1 MKNSGM
7 LTKLYFKLLPVQCLI
22 VAMGAVNSIVDGVI
36 AARCIDATA
45 VGVVGLYYSMVSVL
59 QAVGAVLLGGT
70 AVLCGKAMGCGD
82 MKKTS
87 TVFTVNL
94 TTALA
99 AGIMFTALSFIV
111 PGPIA
116 GILGASEE
124 LKPALV
130 DYVRGYGVG
139 IMPLLLSQ
147 QIASFLQMERQSKRG
162 YAGIAG
168 MIITNTV
175 LDLVFVAAMDLGV
188 FGLALATSLGNW
200 VYFLILVPYY
210 QTGKS
215 QLRMKLKSFDLKV
228 LGQMTVI
235 GIPGAVLIF
244 VLAIRGITLN
254 RILLKYVGT
263 AGLSAQSALNM
274 LNGLF
279 VAFALGIGATLR
291 MLASIFFGE
300 EDRDSLKRLMRIS
313 LTRSFPMSFIV
324 TALVAALSAFIASVF
339 FPDKSSEVFILTRQ
353 LFLIYSFC
361 IPLIVLVQIISNYLQ
376 AGGHNV
382 FVNVLSVFDGF
393 FSMIVPALILAPRMG
408 ALGVW
413 ISNPIGIMLTLLLS
427 LGYACVFNRGFP
439 KTAEEWMMLRDDFG
453 VPDMDRLDI
462 AIRSMDDVMRTAE
475 QVQTFCEAHGIKVD
489 ATKKSPYSVDENVW
503 GRAIECGVLE
513 DPWNRPPADMW
524 EMTVDPADAPD
535 EPCEVVVSF
544 EGGQPVA
551 LDGEKMSMLKL
562 IQKMNKIAGSNG
574 FGRLDT
580 IEDRLVGV
588 KSRECYEQPAA
599 LALITAHKALE
610 DLCLPGN
617 LLAAKLELEHTWATT
632 VYNGLWYSPLK
643 QACDAFFAYTQKTV
657 TGDVRLKFYKG
668 TCTVNGSKSPNS
680 IYDFGLAT
688 YDEGDTFDRQAAKGF
703 MDLFGLQNL
712 VWAKRNGGLG

>member
-1 MKNSGM
+1 MKKSGM

-45 VGVVGLYYSMVSVL
+45 VGIVGLYYSMVSVL

-87 TVFTVNL
+87 AVFTANL

-99 AGIMFTALSFIV
+99 AGILFTAISFIA

-124 LKPALV
+124 LKPALAE
-130 DYVRGYGVG
+130 YVRGYGVG

-147 QIASFLQMERQSKRG
+147 QIASFLQMERQSTRG
-162 YAGIAG
+162 YVGIAG
-168 MIITNTV
+168 MIIANTV
-175 LDLVFVAAMDLGV
+175 LDLVFVAGMDLGV

-200 VYFLILVPYY
+200 IYFLILIPYY

-215 QLRMKLKSFDLKV
+215 QLRMKLSLFDLKV

-254 RILLKYVGT
+254 RILLRYVGT

-300 EDRDSLKRLMRIS
+300 EDKDSLKRLLRIS

-413 ISNPIGIMLTLLLS
+413 ISNPIGITLTLLLS
-427 LGYACVFNRGFP
+427 FGYACVFNKGFP
-439 KTAEEWMMLRDDFG
+439 KNAEEWMLLRDDFG
-453 VPDMDRLDI
+453 VPDEDRLDI

-475 QVQTFCEAHGIKVD
+475 QVQAFCKGHGMDERTSYYSALCMEEMAGNVIDHGFTKDNKKNHMVEARVVCKDGRIMLRLKDDCVRFDPMERAEQHTGD
-489 ATKKSPYSVDENVW
+489 PFRNV
-503 GRAIECGVLE
+503 GL
-513 DPWNRPPADMW
+513 
-524 EMTVDPADAPD
+524 
-535 EPCEVVVSF
+535 
-544 EGGQPVA
+544 
-551 LDGEKMSMLKL
+551 KM
-562 IQKMNKIAGSNG
+562 
-574 FGRLDT
+574 
-580 IEDRLVGV
+580 
-588 KSRECYEQPAA
+588 
-599 LALITAHKALE
+599 
-610 DLCLPGN
+610 
-617 LLAAKLELEHTWATT
+617 
-632 VYNGLWYSPLK
+632 
-643 QACDAFFAYTQKTV
+643 V
-657 TGDVRLKFYKG
+657 TGISDEM
-668 TCTVNGSKSPNS
+668 
-680 IYDFGLAT
+680 IYQHMMGLNVLT
-688 YDEGDTFDRQAAKGF
+688 IRI
-703 MDLFGLQNL
+703 
-712 VWAKRNGGLG
+712 

>member
-87 TVFTVNL
+87 AVFTVNL
-94 TTALA
+94 TTALI
-99 AGIMFTALSFIV
+99 AGILFTALSFMV

-130 DYVRGYGVG
+130 EYIRGYGVG

-147 QIASFLQMERQSKRG
+147 QIASFLQMERQSTRG

-168 MIITNTV
+168 MIIANTV
-175 LDLVFVAAMDLGV
+175 LDLVFVALMDLGV
-188 FGLALATSLGNW
+188 WGLALATSLGNW
-200 VYFLILVPYY
+200 IYFLILVPYY

-215 QLRMKLKSFDLKV
+215 QLRMKLSSFDFKI
-228 LGQMTVI
+228 LGQMTLI
-235 GIPGAVLIF
+235 GIPGAVLVF
-244 VLAIRGITLN
+244 VLAIRGIALN

-300 EDRDSLKRLMRIS
+300 EDKDSLKRLMRIS

-382 FVNVLSVFDGF
+382 FVNILSVFDGF
-393 FSMIVPALILAPRMG
+393 FSMVVPALILAPRIG

-413 ISNPIGIMLTLLLS
+413 ISNPIGITLTLLLS

-439 KTAEEWMMLRDDFG
+439 KTAEEWMLLRDDFG
-453 VPDMDRLDI
+453 VTDKDRLDI
-462 AIRSMDDVMRTAE
+462 AIRNMDDVMRTAE
-475 QVQTFCEAHGIKVD
+475 QVQSFCEAHGMDERTSYYSALCMEEMAGNVVD
-489 ATKKSPYSVDENVW
+489 HGFTKDNRKDHMIEARVVCKDGKIMLRLKDDCVRFDPME
-503 GRAIECGVLE
+503 RAEQHTG
-513 DPWNRPPADMW
+513 DPLSNI
-524 EMTVDPADAPD
+524 
-535 EPCEVVVSF
+535 
-544 EGGQPVA
+544 G
-551 LDGEKMSMLKL
+551 LKM
-562 IQKMNKIAGSNG
+562 
-574 FGRLDT
+574 
-580 IEDRLVGV
+580 
-588 KSRECYEQPAA
+588 
-599 LALITAHKALE
+599 
-610 DLCLPGN
+610 
-617 LLAAKLELEHTWATT
+617 
-632 VYNGLWYSPLK
+632 
-643 QACDAFFAYTQKTV
+643 V
-657 TGDVRLKFYKG
+657 TGISDEMVYQHMM
-668 TCTVNGSKSPNS
+668 
-680 IYDFGLAT
+680 GLNVLT
-688 YDEGDTFDRQAAKGF
+688 IRI
-703 MDLFGLQNL
+703 
-712 VWAKRNGGLG
+712 

>member
-7 LTKLYFKLLPVQCLI
+7 LTKLFFKLLPVQCLI
-22 VAMGAVNSIVDGVI
+22 VAMSAVNSIVDGVI

-45 VGVVGLYYSMVSVL
+45 VGIVGLYYSMVSVL

-94 TTALA
+94 ITSLA
-99 AGIMFTALSFIV
+99 AGIMFTALSFIA

-124 LKPALV
+124 LKPALME
-130 DYVRGYGVG
+130 YVRGYGVG
-139 IMPLLLSQ
+139 IMPLLLAQ
-147 QIASFLQMERQSKRG
+147 QIASFLQMERQSTRG

-175 LDLVFVAAMDLGV
+175 LDLVFVAVMGLGV
-188 FGLALATSLGNW
+188 WGLALATSLGNW
-200 VYFLILVPYY
+200 VYLLILAPYY
-210 QTGKS
+210 QTGRS
-215 QLRMKLKSFDLKV
+215 QLKMDLRSFDFKI

-254 RILLKYVGT
+254 RILLRYVGN

-300 EDRDSLKRLMRIS
+300 EDRDSLKRLMRIA
-313 LTRSFPMSFIV
+313 LTKTFPMSFIV
-324 TALVAALSAFIASVF
+324 TVLVAALSAFIASIF
-339 FPDKSSEVFILTRQ
+339 FPDRSSDVFMLTRQ
-353 LFLIYSFC
+353 LFLIYSLC

-376 AGGHNV
+376 AGGHNI

-393 FSMIVPALILAPRMG
+393 FSMIIPALILAPRMG

-427 LGYACVFNRGFP
+427 LGYACVFNKGFP
-439 KTAEEWMMLRDDFG
+439 KTADEWMLFRDGFG
-453 VPDMDRLDI
+453 VPDEDRLDI
-462 AIRSMDDVMRTAE
+462 AIRNMDDVMSTAE
-475 QVQTFCEAHGIKVD
+475 QVQVFCEEHGMDGRTAYYSALCMEEMAGNVVD
-489 ATKKSPYSVDENVW
+489 HGFTKDNKKDHVVEARVICKDGKIMLRLKDDCVRFDPMERAGQHTGDPFRNV
-503 GRAIECGVLE
+503 GLKMVTSISE
-513 DPWNRPPADMW
+513 
-524 EMTVDPADAPD
+524 EMTYQHMMGLNV
-535 EPCEVVVSF
+535 
-544 EGGQPVA
+544 
-551 LDGEKMSMLKL
+551 L
-562 IQKMNKIAGSNG
+562 
-574 FGRLDT
+574 T
-580 IEDRLVGV
+580 IR
-588 KSRECYEQPAA
+588 
-599 LALITAHKALE
+599 I
-610 DLCLPGN
+610 
-617 LLAAKLELEHTWATT
+617 
-632 VYNGLWYSPLK
+632 
-643 QACDAFFAYTQKTV
+643 
-657 TGDVRLKFYKG
+657 
-668 TCTVNGSKSPNS
+668 
-680 IYDFGLAT
+680 
-688 YDEGDTFDRQAAKGF
+688 
-703 MDLFGLQNL
+703 
-712 VWAKRNGGLG
+712 

>member
-1 MKNSGM
+1 MAESNERKKVVLAYSGG
-7 LTKLYFKLLPVQCLI
+7 LDTSCLI
-22 VAMGAVNSIVDGVI
+22 TWLQDHGYDVVTMIASLGQPAGRSDIEAI
-36 AARCIDATA
+36 AA
-45 VGVVGLYYSMVSVL
+45 
-59 QAVGAVLLGGT
+59 
-70 AVLCGKAMGCGD
+70 K
-82 MKKTS
+82 
-87 TVFTVNL
+87 
-94 TTALA
+94 
-99 AGIMFTALSFIV
+99 
-111 PGPIA
+111 
-116 GILGASEE
+116 
-124 LKPALV
+124 
-130 DYVRGYGVG
+130 
-139 IMPLLLSQ
+139 
-147 QIASFLQMERQSKRG
+147 
-162 YAGIAG
+162 
-168 MIITNTV
+168 
-175 LDLVFVAAMDLGV
+175 
-188 FGLALATSLGNW
+188 ATSLGAVASYAVDVRDEFCETAIADAIAANGL
-200 VYFLILVPYY
+200 YQNRYPLV
-210 QTGKS
+210 
-215 QLRMKLKSFDLKV
+215 
-228 LGQMTVI
+228 
-235 GIPGAVLIF
+235 
-244 VLAIRGITLN
+244 
-254 RILLKYVGT
+254 
-263 AGLSAQSALNM
+263 SALSRPIIAKHLVEIAHKEGCEAIAHGCTGTGNDQVRFE
-274 LNGLF
+274 LECK
-279 VAFALGIGATLR
+279 ALDPDIEILGPVR
-291 MLASIFFGE
+291 YWE
-300 EDRDSLKRLMRIS
+300 
-313 LTRSFPMSFIV
+313 LTTRN
-324 TALVAALSAFIASVF
+324 
-339 FPDKSSEVFILTRQ
+339 SEI
-353 LFLIYSFC
+353 
-361 IPLIVLVQIISNYLQ
+361 
-376 AGGHNV
+376 
-382 FVNVLSVFDGF
+382 
-393 FSMIVPALILAPRMG
+393 
-408 ALGVW
+408 
-413 ISNPIGIMLTLLLS
+413 
-427 LGYACVFNRGFP
+427 
-439 KTAEEWMMLRDDFG
+439 E
-453 VPDMDRLDI
+453 
-462 AIRSMDDVMRTAE
+462 
-475 QVQTFCEAHGIKVD
+475 FCEAHGIKVD